1 MTSGTPES
9 IQNWVLSGFQN
20 CLDFASMSCLE
31 AKAISSSATVT
42 SSSCRNH
49 MPCSAKPKEYRTYRL
64 LSSGCVSLRLTQ
76 PELLIMNR
84 PACYAPGKCAGGVP
98 MAQPQVP
105 DVPRV
110 ATATGAAE
118 DYDVSQREDVQKLR
132 KHAVGLG
139 GVLFLTV
146 TGSAPISAMLFNVP
160 IMVGYGQ
167 GVGAPAAFIFAA
179 IVLVVF
185 AVGYVAMAKKK
196 TTAGG
201 FYSYISHGLGRE
213 IGIGTGYAS
222 VVAYSVF
229 EASLAGGFAYFLNL
243 KLNQFGVNI
252 GWPWLAL
259 GMVVLISIL
268 TYFDVRVSSIVLAVG
283 LISEVVI
290 LLIFDVYLFARG
302 HVTAAPL
309 NPVNAFKG
317 FPAQG
322 KLAAGAIGIGL
333 FFAFWSWVGFEMA
346 PNYGEES
353 RDPKRIVPRAL
364 YISVIGLGIFYTM
377 TSWASL
383 AGYTSTHAAIASS
396 QGNAANYFL
405 TPATQYAG
413 KWVASVMSYLIITGS
428 FACGMAFHNTT
439 ARYLYSLGR
448 EGLAPKAL
456 GRTHPRWKSPH
467 IASLT
472 QTVMAAI
479 IIGLFAIFTG
489 SDNPTSQAYLQLYGL
504 MAVMGV
510 IIILSVQALV
520 SLSVLVY
527 FERYHHDEVNWWRTR
542 LAPLLAFISQ
552 AYVVYLLFTNISF
565 LGGGYGYAN
574 ILGPIDAVVVVVGV
588 GVAFYFKNRKP
599 TKFEQAGRLINEGL

>member
-1 MTSGTPES
+1 
-9 IQNWVLSGFQN
+9 
-20 CLDFASMSCLE
+20 
-31 AKAISSSATVT
+31 
-42 SSSCRNH
+42 
-49 MPCSAKPKEYRTYRL
+49 
-64 LSSGCVSLRLTQ
+64 
-76 PELLIMNR
+76 
-84 PACYAPGKCAGGVP
+84 

-105 DVPRV
+105 EVPRV
-110 ATATGAAE
+110 ATAPGAAE
-118 DYDVSQREDVQKLR
+118 DYDVSQREDVPKLR
-132 KHAVGLG
+132 RHAVGLG
-139 GVLFLTV
+139 GVLFLTL

-167 GVGAPAAFIFAA
+167 GIGAPAAFLFAA

-185 AVGYVAMAKKK
+185 AVGYVAMARKK

-213 IGIGTGYAS
+213 LGIGTGYGA

-229 EASLAGGFAYFLNL
+229 EASLAGGFAYFLSL
-243 KLNQFGVNI
+243 KLNAFGVNI
-252 GWPWLAL
+252 AWPWLAL
-259 GMVVLISIL
+259 GMVAIIAIL
-268 TYFDVRVSSIVLAVG
+268 TYFDIRISSAVLALG
-283 LISEVVI
+283 LISEILI
-290 LLIFDVYLFARG
+290 LLVFDGYLFAKG
-302 HVTAAPL
+302 HFSGSSL
-309 NPVNAFKG
+309 NIANAFKG

-322 KLAAGAIGIGL
+322 KLAAGAVGIGL

-353 RDPKRIVPRAL
+353 KDPKRIVPRAL

-377 TSWASL
+377 TAWASL
-383 AGYTSTHAAIASS
+383 GGYKTTTAAIAAS
-396 QGNAANYFL
+396 QSNAANYFL

-413 KWVASVMSYLIITGS
+413 HWVSSTMSYLIITGS

-472 QTVMAAI
+472 QTVIAAI
-479 IIGLFAIFTG
+479 IIALFAIFTG
-489 SDNPTSQAYLQLYGL
+489 TDNPSSQAYLQLYGL

-520 SLSVLVY
+520 SLSILIY
-527 FERYHHDEVNWWRTR
+527 FERYHRDEVNWWKTR
-542 LAPLLAFISQ
+542 LAPLISFFTQ
-552 AYVVYLLFTNISF
+552 AYVVYLLFKNISF
-565 LGGGYGYAN
+565 LGGGFGYAN
-574 ILGPIDAVVVVVGV
+574 LLGPIDGVVVVLGIAA
-588 GVAFYFKNRKP
+588 AFYYKKYKP
-599 TKFEQAGRLINEGL
+599 SKFETAGRLINEGL

>member
-1 MTSGTPES
+1 MDP
-9 IQNWVLSGFQN
+9 
-20 CLDFASMSCLE
+20 D
-31 AKAISSSATVT
+31 
-42 SSSCRNH
+42 
-49 MPCSAKPKEYRTYRL
+49 
-64 LSSGCVSLRLTQ
+64 
-76 PELLIMNR
+76 
-84 PACYAPGKCAGGVP
+84 ACYAPRNMRRRCTVAHS
-98 MAQPQVP
+98 QVP
-105 DVPRV
+105 EVPSVTREP
-110 ATATGAAE
+110 AE
-118 DYDVSQREDVQKLR
+118 DFDVSQRADVAKLR
-132 KHAVGLG
+132 KGAVGLG

-167 GVGAPAAFIFAA
+167 GVGAPAAFLFAT

-185 AVGYVAMAKKK
+185 SIGYVAMAKKK

-213 IGIGTGYAS
+213 IGIGTGYGS

-229 EASLAGGFAYFLNL
+229 EASLAGGFAYFLSL
-243 KLNQFGVNI
+243 KLNAYGVSI
-252 GWPWLAL
+252 AWPWLAL
-259 GMVVLISIL
+259 GMVAIIAIL
-268 TYFDVRVSSIVLAVG
+268 TYFDVRISSWVLAVG
-283 LISEVVI
+283 LISEIVI
-290 LLIFDVYLFARG
+290 LLIFDGYLFGKG
-302 HVTAAPL
+302 HVSASPL
-309 NPVNAFKG
+309 NIVNAFKG

-353 RDPKRIVPRAL
+353 RDPKRNVPRAL
-364 YISVIGLGIFYTM
+364 YISVIGLGVFYTM

-383 AGYTSTHAAIASS
+383 GGYPSTHAAIAAS
-396 QGNAANYFL
+396 QTNAANYFL

-413 KWVASVMSYLIITGS
+413 HWVSSVMSYLIITGS

-439 ARYLYSLGR
+439 ARYMYSLGR

-456 GRTHPRWKSPH
+456 GKTHPRWKSPH

-472 QTVMAAI
+472 QTVVAAV

-489 SDNPTSQAYLQLYGL
+489 SNDPNSQAYLQLYGL

-510 IIILSVQALV
+510 IIILSVQAVV
-520 SLSVLVY
+520 SIGVLVY
-527 FERYHHDEVNWWRTR
+527 YERYHKDEVNWWRTR

-552 AYVVYLLFTNISF
+552 AYVVYLLFTNIDF
-565 LGGGYGYAN
+565 LGGGYSYAN
-574 ILGPIDAVVVVVGV
+574 ILGPIDAVVVALGV
-588 GVAFYFKNRKP
+588 CAAFYFKRRMP
-599 TKFEQAGRLINEGL
+599 AKFEQAGRLINEGL